1 MPLQP
6 AAGSTEV
13 GPNRDNRRSIDKHLY
28 RDHSEQTCFCKP
40 SFPAARHGRVIW
52 LHEHSGAY

>member
-28 RDHSEQTCFCKP
+28 RDHVSANLPFQLR
-40 SFPAARHGRVIW
+40 AMVV
-52 LHEHSGAY
+52 